1 MKNKKGFTLVELLV
15 VMVIFIIIV
24 GLSYPAIKV
33 LQSKSLDKKFNT
45 YKDSMSLG
53 AKLYKDSY
61 DEDMFGR
68 NENGCT
74 CVKFEELKNK
84 TLIKDISLNDVTCNT
99 ENTFVRV
106 TKVDDNYTYTSF
118 LGCKNKGSSDI
129 DYIYPKAQE
138 VHTFDSE
145 GCNTLCN
152 PEKSNGLYV
161 YADPGK
167 DTRYTKTKTIRL
179 HVQSITGINQGI
191 DISYSWSI
199 SNTGSEELTNYKK
212 LRLSAPDDQKK
223 KIAAGQII
231 EVDPPKIKTPAK
243 SSGSYYLHV
252 RVDNLTDLYGA
263 SWSQGDG
270 GKYLIFGPYNIDNEP
285 PLITKAN
292 IIPTDS
298 NHNLPKP
305 NLTVKAIDNITE
317 TENLRNC
324 VSITKD
330 SKFHHQLYTGTNKNI
345 LINSNNGC
353 LEKYVNNSTYIS
365 NYYKKFIGEVNLSL
379 MDEFGEK
386 YPAYLSVIDEAGNHA
401 YKELNYQTANKYTL
415 EYDSN
420 GGSKCNPAK
429 KEVIINV
436 SGDTTWGTLCAPT
449 KTNDKFKGWFDDEDK
464 EITKNTKVTKSLK
477 VRAKWY
483 GNKEINYH
491 LNDNDMTNWK
501 YIFGYKYMYS
511 MPTSQNY
518 TTFTNPSIY
527 NEHITHKVDSLSK
540 KKTDNITFK
549 NVSYNSTPKNGIVL
563 NGKDQ
568 HYMELGSLNSLEKV
582 TAEVTFMLDDTN
594 GGPLI
599 SNGQGG
605 GFGLTIDDSN
615 NYIHFTVGVRN
626 GTWNEDEQQWD
637 VDPYERL
644 NYKYKFETN
653 KKYHVVATFNGR
665 LMSLYINGA
674 LVTSKDLID
683 TGEISGVVKLHHPT
697 NGATGK
703 IGAEPSINGTAH
715 EPFLKCKIYS
725 ARIYDI
731 DLDATQVEGNFKK
744 ENIRYNIIGNP
755 ANEKYYLKL
764 STQKDRN
771 YTFTY
776 KYKNSK
782 VVDLKDK
789 GKGIKIIALASV
801 SPTYVIPTSD
811 DISSSDIIKSQTLET
826 KAHSNFITDSLS
838 FTATSATTYI
848 VFDFSDTDVNASTF
862 KTSFSSFK
870 ISSSYTA
877 GKQLKT
883 PLLVHRRKGS
893 LVGWNKEKTGSGN
906 YVDNYTIIN
915 DDLDLYAIWT
925 SHKCTVNYDP
935 NGGKFTNHLDDTSQV
950 FKDGSSGVSNLRDA
964 TEDYYASV
972 WDHHM
977 PVPGQEWKRAT
988 TKLDQTQG
996 YSVIDFCP
1004 NIATKDETVTLQ
1016 VNWATNY
1023 VLTLDHQGAT
1033 EVNSLNTYYTLD
1045 NQLHSNS
1052 TCTSLVSKIAVPKKK
1067 IFNDLYDVNYVF
1079 KGYYTETEGKGMQI
1093 INENGYPVSANIGK
1107 ITNDCKLY
1115 AYWAKIG
1122 WEFVNKSTLIDYGN
1136 HLTEQQWMYWKGDGS
1151 YYTGWLKICNANYDC
1166 GNNTSWWYFDLGTGY
1181 MKLGWFKVG
1190 STWYYADPSDSGGS
1204 ERNGYVD
1211 GTLAMN
1217 TIRWFNS
1224 GTSNAYCSHFDG
1236 NGACF
1241 SGTVSYNGKSY
1252 YCKANECPFK

>member
-45 YKDSMSLG
+45 YKDSVSTG

-68 NENGCT
+68 KENGCT
-74 CVKFEELKNK
+74 CISFYELNSKK
-84 TLIKDISLNDVTCNT
+84 LIKDISINDVTCNT

-106 TKVDDNYTYTSF
+106 TKVEDNYSYTSY
-118 LGCKNKGSSDI
+118 LGCKDKNSSYI

-161 YADPGK
+161 YADPEK
-167 DTRYTKTKTIRL
+167 DTHYTKSKTIRL

-191 DISYSWSI
+191 DISYSWST

-1045 NQLHSNS
+1045 NTLHSNN
-1052 TCTSLVSKIAVPKKK
+1052 TCTSLVSKITIPKKK
-1067 IFNDLYDVNYVF
+1067 IFSDLYDVNYVF
-1079 KGYYTETEGKGMQI
+1079 KGYYTEPEGKGMQI

-1107 ITNDCKLY
+1107 ITNDCKIY

-1122 WEFVNKSTLIDYGN
+1122 WEFVNKSTLIDYRN
-1136 HLTEQQWMYWKGDGS
+1136 HLTEQLWRYWKGDGS
-1151 YYTGWLKICNANYDC
+1151 YSTGWLKICNANYDC
-1166 GNNTSWWYFDLGTGY
+1166 GNNTWWYYFDLGTGY

-1190 STWYYADPSDSGGS
+1190 STWYYAEPTDSGGDG
-1204 ERNGYVD
+1204 RNGYVD
-1211 GTLAMN
+1211 GGIAIN

-1241 SGTVSYNGKSY
+1241 SGTRTYNGKSY